1 MARSRQHGITLM
13 GFLMVLVVVGAM
25 ALIVMKLF
33 PMYTEFYNVKG
44 AMAEFAAS
52 PGSGNKAVPQ
62 IQADM
67 ERRFDIAYVTTLT
80 GKDVKV
86 AREGRAMV
94 MSVNY
99 EVRKEM
105 VGNLDVVGRFS
116 HSVELQGTGGGG

>member
-1 MARSRQHGITLM
+1 MARNRQNGITLM
-13 GFLMVLVVVGAM
+13 GFLMVLVVVGAV

-44 AMAEFAAS
+44 AMEEFAAS
-52 PGSGNKAVPQ
+52 PGSGNKAMPQ
-62 IQADM
+62 IQAEM

-86 AREGRAMV
+86 TRDGRSMV

-105 VGNLDVVGRFS
+105 VGNLDVVGRFT
-116 HSVELQGTGGGG
+116 HSVQLQGTGGGG

>member
-1 MARSRQHGITLM
+1 MARRQKGITLM
-13 GFLMVLVVVGAM
+13 GFLMVLVVAGAA

-52 PGSGNKAVPQ
+52 PGSGNKPLPQ
-62 IQADM
+62 IQSEM
-67 ERRFDIAYVTTLT
+67 ERRFDIAYVSTLN

-86 AREGRAMV
+86 ARQGRTMV
-94 MSVNY
+94 MTVDY
-99 EVRKEM
+99 EVRKGM
-105 VGNLDVVGRFS
+105 IGNLDVVGRFS

>member
-1 MARSRQHGITLM
+1 MARRQQGITLM

-33 PMYTEFYNVKG
+33 PMYTEFHNVKG
-44 AMAEFAAS
+44 AMADYAAS
-52 PGSGNKAVPQ
+52 PGSGNKTPAQ
-62 IQADM
+62 IQSDM
-67 ERRFDIAYVTTLT
+67 FRRFDVAYVSTIT

-86 AREGRAMV
+86 AREGRVMV

-105 VGNLDVVGRFS
+105 IGNLDVVGRFS